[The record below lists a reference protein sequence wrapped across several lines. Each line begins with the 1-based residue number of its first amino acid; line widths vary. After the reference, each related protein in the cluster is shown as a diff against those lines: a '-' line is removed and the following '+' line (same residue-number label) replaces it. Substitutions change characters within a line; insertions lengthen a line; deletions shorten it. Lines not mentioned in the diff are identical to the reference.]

1 MTTEDFEVLS
11 ALIDREPVD
20 PDVLRRVLD
29 DPEGRRA
36 LVEFVTLRRGIQAPR
51 PGETDWVAAPTL
63 PPAPPAVFR
72 PRVRWPLAAA
82 AAALVAAALGAGVW
96 TERYRLRERPPEP
109 TRIVQ
114 FEPAPANGQ
123 GR

>member
-1 MTTEDFEVLS
+1 MTTEDLEVLS

-36 LVEFVTLRRGIQAPR
+36 LVEFVTLRRDIQAPR
-51 PGETDWVAAPTL
+51 PEEMDWRPAAAG
-63 PPAPPAVFR
+63 APPLTSRAR
-72 PRVRWPLAAA
+72 PRWQLAA
-82 AAALVAAALGAGVW
+82 AAALVASAIGGGMWA
-96 TERYRLRERPPEP
+96 ERYRLRDRPPEP

-114 FEPAPANGQ
+114 LDPLPADAP